1 MHRRRTAL
9 VVSAAVLVLSAPL
22 LTACGSASH
31 PGAAAVVG
39 DDRITVSQLQHEVNV
54 VRDAQ
59 RSSPQG
65 QQLLA
70 NSARLNQDTLIRLV
84 QNRIV
89 QRAAE
94 DNGVEVTRREVQ
106 RRRAEVER
114 SNGGAET
121 VRARFLAL
129 GIAPDQI
136 DEALT
141 MDLTRAK
148 LDGKLGAARTNDVL
162 RRTSDALHVDVNP
175 RYGTWDPKRGTAEP
189 AQEPWLRATAP
200 APGEPVR
207 PA

>member
-9 VVSAAVLVLSAPL
+9 VVSAAVLLSAPL
-22 LTACGSASH
+22 LTACGSTSH

-89 QRAAE
+89 QQAAE

-129 GIAPDQI
+129 GIAPDRI

-189 AQEPWLRATAP
+189 AREPWLRVAAP
-200 APGEPVR
+200 APGEPMR